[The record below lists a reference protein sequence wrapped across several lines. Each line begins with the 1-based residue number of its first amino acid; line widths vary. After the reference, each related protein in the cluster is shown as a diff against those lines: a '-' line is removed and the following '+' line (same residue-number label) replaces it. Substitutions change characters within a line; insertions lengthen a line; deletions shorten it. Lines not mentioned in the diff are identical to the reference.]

1 VLIRKQLGMFA
12 VPLPT
17 TISDTLHATLH
28 KLLSVNNKEVFHPMA
43 IEVLNPYHVA
53 IAQFDEAAERLGLS
67 QPLRAILRKPKREL
81 IVNFPV
87 RLDNGDVEMFT
98 GYRVQHNINRGPAKG
113 GIRFSPE
120 VSLDE
125 VRALAM
131 WMTWKCAV
139 VGIPF
144 GGAKGGVI
152 CDPHKLSN
160 SELERLSRRY
170 ATEISILIGPNSD
183 IPAPDMNTNP
193 QIMAWMMDT
202 FSMHSG
208 YSVPAVI
215 TGKPLAIGGSEG
227 RLEATARGVQVVTRE
242 AMLKLGMQPGES
254 SVVIQGFGNVG
265 SISARLLHELGCK
278 VVGLSDINGGV
289 YNADGINVPRALRYS
304 REHGTLKGLP
314 DTEAVT
320 NAELLELPC
329 DVLVPA
335 ALENQLT
342 GKNASRVKAR
352 LIVEAANGPTTP
364 DADRIFDDR
373 GITVVPDIMANAGGV
388 TVSYFEWVQDLQ
400 RFFWAEDE
408 INHRLESI
416 MMRAYHAMQNKADE
430 QGTNLRMGAY
440 LLAVARVAEATE
452 IRGVYP

>member
-1 VLIRKQLGMFA
+1 V
-12 VPLPT
+12 
-17 TISDTLHATLH
+17 
-28 KLLSVNNKEVFHPMA
+28 A
-43 IEVLNPYHVA
+43 IDILNPYAMAV
-53 IAQFDEAAERLGLS
+53 AQFDEAADRLGLS
-67 QPLRAILRKPKREL
+67 QAMRAILRKPKREL

-87 RLDNGDVEMFT
+87 RMDNGDVEMFT

-144 GGAKGGVI
+144 GGAKGGVL
-152 CDPHKLSN
+152 CDPSKMSRA
-160 SELERLSRRY
+160 EIERLSRRY

-193 QIMAWMMDT
+193 QIMGWMMDT
-202 FSMHSG
+202 FSMHQG

-227 RLEATARGVQVVTRE
+227 RLEATARGVQYVTRE
-242 AMLKLGMQPGES
+242 AMLDLGMKPEDC
-254 SVVIQGFGNVG
+254 SVVVQGFGNVG

-278 VVGLSDINGGV
+278 VVGLSDISGGV
-289 YNADGINVPRALRYS
+289 YNPRGIDVHKALHYS
-304 REHGTLKGLP
+304 NEHGKLKGLP
-314 DTEAVT
+314 NTEPVS
-320 NAELLELPC
+320 NAELLLLPC
-329 DVLVPA
+329 DILIPA

-342 GKNASRVKAR
+342 EKNAAQVKAR

-364 DADRIFDDR
+364 EADRILNDR
-373 GITVVPDIMANAGGV
+373 GIVIVPDILANAGGV

-400 RFFWAEDE
+400 RFFWAENE

-416 MMRAYHAMQNKADE
+416 MTRSYHAVRNKAVQQE
-430 QGTNLRMGAY
+430 TNLRMGAY
-440 LLAVARVAEATE
+440 LLAVATVAEATE

>member
-1 VLIRKQLGMFA
+1 MVVDVI
-12 VPLPT
+12 
-17 TISDTLHATLH
+17 
-28 KLLSVNNKEVFHPMA
+28 
-43 IEVLNPYHVA
+43 NPYAMAV
-53 IAQFDEAAERLGLS
+53 AQFDEAAERLGLS
-67 QPLRAILRKPKREL
+67 QAMRAILRMPKREL

-87 RLDNGDVEMFT
+87 RMDNGDVEMFT

-152 CDPHKLSN
+152 CDPHKLSRA
-160 SELERLSRRY
+160 ELERLSRRY
-170 ATEISILIGPNSD
+170 ATEISILIGPDSD

-202 FSMHSG
+202 FSMHQG

-242 AMLKLGMQPGES
+242 AMRDLEMHPEDC
-254 SVVIQGFGNVG
+254 SVVVQGFGNVG
-265 SISARLLHELGCK
+265 SISARLLHEMGCR
-278 VVGLSDINGGV
+278 VVGLSDISGGV
-289 YNADGINVPRALRYS
+289 YNANGIDVHRALRYS
-304 REHGTLKGLP
+304 KEHGALKGLP
-314 DTEAVT
+314 ETEPVT

-329 DVLVPA
+329 DALVPA

-342 GKNASRVKAR
+342 GRNASRVRAR
-352 LIVEAANGPTTP
+352 LIIEAANGPTTP
-364 DADRIFDDR
+364 DADRIFNDR
-373 GITVVPDIMANAGGV
+373 GITVVPDILANAGGV

-400 RFFWAEDE
+400 RFFWAENE
-408 INHRLESI
+408 INNRLESI
-416 MMRAYHAMQNKADE
+416 MDRSYRAVHLKALE
-430 QGTNLRMGAY
+430 QETNLRMGAY

>member
-1 VLIRKQLGMFA
+1 
-12 VPLPT
+12 
-17 TISDTLHATLH
+17 
-28 KLLSVNNKEVFHPMA
+28 MA
-43 IEVLNPYHVA
+43 IEIVNPYDVA
-53 IAQFDEAAERLGLS
+53 VAQFDEAAERLGLS
-67 QPLRAILRKPKREL
+67 QAMRAILRKPKREL

-87 RLDNGDVEMFT
+87 RMDNGDVEMFT

-152 CDPHKLSN
+152 CDPHQMSR
-160 SELERLSRRY
+160 SELERLTRRY
-170 ATEISILIGPNSD
+170 ATEISILIGPDSD

-193 QIMAWMMDT
+193 QIMGWIMDT
-202 FSMHSG
+202 YSMHQG

-227 RLEATARGVQVVTRE
+227 RLEATARGVLVVTRE
-242 AMLKLGMQPGES
+242 AMKDLGMIPEEC

-265 SISARLLHELGCK
+265 SISARLLYDELKCK
-278 VVGLSDINGGV
+278 IIAISDISGGV
-289 YNADGINVPRALRYS
+289 YNANGIDVHRALRYS
-304 REHGTLKGLP
+304 KEHGALRGLP
-314 DTEAVT
+314 DTELVSNT
-320 NAELLELPC
+320 ELLELPC
-329 DVLVPA
+329 DVLIPA

-342 GKNASRVKAR
+342 ARNATRIKAR
-352 LIVEAANGPTTP
+352 LIIEAANGPTTP
-364 DADRIFDDR
+364 EADHIFNDR
-373 GITVVPDIMANAGGV
+373 GLTVVPDILANAGGV

-400 RFFWAEDE
+400 RFFWAERE
-408 INHRLESI
+408 INSQLESI
-416 MMRAYHAMQNKADE
+416 MSRSYEAVCQKAAE
-430 QGTNLRMGAY
+430 QESTLRMGAY

>member
-1 VLIRKQLGMFA
+1 
-12 VPLPT
+12 
-17 TISDTLHATLH
+17 
-28 KLLSVNNKEVFHPMA
+28 MA
-43 IEVLNPYHVA
+43 IEVMSPYAVA
-53 IAQFDEAAERLGLS
+53 VEQFDEAADRLGLS
-67 QPLRAILRKPKREL
+67 QAMRAILRKPKREL

-87 RLDNGDVEMFT
+87 RMDNGDVEMFT

-139 VGIPF
+139 VNIPF
-144 GGAKGGVI
+144 GGAKGGVL
-152 CDPHKLSN
+152 CDPHLMSS

-193 QIMAWMMDT
+193 QVMAWMMDT
-202 FSMHSG
+202 FSMHMG

-242 AMLKLGMQPGES
+242 ALTLHNMRPDKCA
-254 SVVIQGFGNVG
+254 VVIQGFGNVG
-265 SISARLLHELGCK
+265 SISARLLSELGCK
-278 VVGLSDINGGV
+278 VVALSDIKGGV
-289 YNADGINVPRALRYS
+289 YNPAGIDVSQAMRYS
-304 REHGTLKGLP
+304 KEHGNLAGMP
-314 DTEAVT
+314 GTEAVT

-329 DVLVPA
+329 EVLVPA

-342 GKNASRVKAR
+342 ERNASRIQAR
-352 LIVEAANGPTTP
+352 MIIEAANGPTTP
-364 DADRIFDDR
+364 EADRILNDR
-373 GITVVPDIMANAGGV
+373 GVTIVPDILANAGGV

-400 RFFWAEDE
+400 RFFWAENE
-408 INHRLESI
+408 INNRLETI
-416 MMRAYHAMQNKADE
+416 MMRSFHAVYQKAQE
-430 QGTNLRMGAY
+430 QHTNLRMGAY

>member
-1 VLIRKQLGMFA
+1 
-12 VPLPT
+12 
-17 TISDTLHATLH
+17 
-28 KLLSVNNKEVFHPMA
+28 MA
-43 IEVLNPYHVA
+43 IDIVNPYDMA
-53 IAQFDEAAERLGLS
+53 IAQFDEAADRLGLS
-67 QPLRAILRKPKREL
+67 QAMRAILRKPKREL

-87 RLDNGDVEMFT
+87 RMDNGDVEMFT

-152 CDPHKLSN
+152 CDPHKLSR

-170 ATEISILIGPNSD
+170 ATEISILIGPDSD

-202 FSMHSG
+202 FSMHKGFSI
-208 YSVPAVI
+208 PAVI

-227 RLEATARGVQVVTRE
+227 RLEATARGVQFVAIE
-242 AMLKLGMQPGES
+242 AMHDLGMRPEDC
-254 SVVIQGFGNVG
+254 SVVVQGFGNVG
-265 SISARLLHELGCK
+265 SISARLLHELSCK
-278 VVGLSDINGGV
+278 IVAVSDISGGV
-289 YNADGINVPRALRYS
+289 YNSNGIDIHRALRHS
-304 REHGTLKGLP
+304 KEHGTLRGLK
-314 DTEAVT
+314 DAEAVT
-320 NAELLELPC
+320 NSELLELPC
-329 DVLVPA
+329 NVLA
-335 ALENQLT
+335 
-342 GKNASRVKAR
+342 RIKAR
-352 LIVEAANGPTTP
+352 LIIEAANGPTTP
-364 DADRIFDDR
+364 DADHILNDR
-373 GITVVPDIMANAGGV
+373 GIMIVPDILANAGGV

-400 RFFWAEDE
+400 RFFWAEHE
-408 INHRLESI
+408 INDRLESI
-416 MMRAYHAMQNKADE
+416 MTRAYRASRAKADE
-430 QGTNLRMGAY
+430 QDTNLRMGSY
-440 LLAVARVAEATE
+440 LLAVTRVAEATE

>member
-1 VLIRKQLGMFA
+1 
-12 VPLPT
+12 
-17 TISDTLHATLH
+17 
-28 KLLSVNNKEVFHPMA
+28 MA
-43 IEVLNPYHVA
+43 IDVMNPYDMAV
-53 IAQFDEAAERLGLS
+53 AQFDEAADRLGLS
-67 QPLRAILRKPKREL
+67 QAMRAILRKPKREL

-87 RLDNGDVEMFT
+87 RMDDGDVEMFT

-152 CDPHKLSN
+152 CDPHKLSRA
-160 SELERLSRRY
+160 ELERLSRRY
-170 ATEISILIGPNSD
+170 ATEISILIGPDSD

-202 FSMHSG
+202 FSMHKG
-208 YSVPAVI
+208 YSIPAVI

-227 RLEATARGVQVVTRE
+227 RLEATARGVQYVTLE
-242 AMLKLGMQPGES
+242 AMHDLEMRPEDS

-265 SISARLLHELGCK
+265 SISARLLHEIGCK
-278 VVGLSDINGGV
+278 ILAVSDLHGGV
-289 YNADGINVPRALRYS
+289 YNPHGIDIHRALRYS
-304 REHGTLKGLP
+304 KEHGSLKGLP
-314 DTEAVT
+314 ETEPVT

-335 ALENQLT
+335 ALENQVT
-342 GKNASRVKAR
+342 AKNALRVKAR
-352 LIVEAANGPTTP
+352 LMIEAANGPTTP
-364 DADRIFDDR
+364 EADRILNDR
-373 GITVVPDIMANAGGV
+373 GVMIVPDILANAGGV

-400 RFFWAEDE
+400 RFFWSEHE
-408 INHRLESI
+408 IDNRLESI
-416 MMRAYHAMQNKADE
+416 IIRAYRAVRAKTDE
-430 QGTNLRMGAY
+430 QETNMRMGAY

>member
-1 VLIRKQLGMFA
+1 MVVDVI
-12 VPLPT
+12 
-17 TISDTLHATLH
+17 
-28 KLLSVNNKEVFHPMA
+28 
-43 IEVLNPYHVA
+43 NPYAMAV
-53 IAQFDEAAERLGLS
+53 AQFDEAAERLGLS
-67 QPLRAILRKPKREL
+67 QAMRAILRMPKREL

-87 RLDNGDVEMFT
+87 RMDNGDVEMFT

-152 CDPHKLSN
+152 CDPHKLSRA
-160 SELERLSRRY
+160 ELERLSRRY
-170 ATEISILIGPNSD
+170 ATEISILIGPDSD

-193 QIMAWMMDT
+193 QIMGWMMDT
-202 FSMHSG
+202 FSMHQG

-242 AMLKLGMQPGES
+242 AMRDLELHPEDC
-254 SVVIQGFGNVG
+254 SVVVQGFGNVG
-265 SISARLLHELGCK
+265 GISARLLHEMGCR
-278 VVGLSDINGGV
+278 VVGLSDISGGV
-289 YNADGINVPRALRYS
+289 YNPNGIDVHRALRYS
-304 REHGTLKGLP
+304 KEHSALKGLP
-314 DTEAVT
+314 ETESVT

-329 DVLVPA
+329 DALVPA

-342 GKNASRVKAR
+342 GRNASRVRAR
-352 LIVEAANGPTTP
+352 LIIEAANGPTTP
-364 DADRIFDDR
+364 DADRIFNDR
-373 GITVVPDIMANAGGV
+373 GITVVPDILANAGGV

-400 RFFWAEDE
+400 RFFWSENE
-408 INHRLESI
+408 INNRLESI
-416 MMRAYHAMQNKADE
+416 MERSYRAVHLKALE
-430 QGTNLRMGAY
+430 QETNLRMGAY

>member
-1 VLIRKQLGMFA
+1 
-12 VPLPT
+12 
-17 TISDTLHATLH
+17 
-28 KLLSVNNKEVFHPMA
+28 MA
-43 IEVLNPYHVA
+43 IDIENPYDVA
-53 IAQFDEAAERLGLS
+53 VAQFDEAAERLGLS
-67 QPLRAILRKPKREL
+67 QAMRAILRKPKREL

-87 RLDNGDVEMFT
+87 RMDNGDVEMFT

-152 CDPHKLSN
+152 CDPHSM
-160 SELERLSRRY
+160 SRAELERLSRRY
-170 ATEISILIGPNSD
+170 ATEISILIGPDSD

-193 QIMAWMMDT
+193 QIMGWIMDT
-202 FSMHSG
+202 FSMHKG
-208 YSVPAVI
+208 YSIPAVI
-215 TGKPLAIGGSEG
+215 TGKPIAIGGSEG
-227 RLEATARGVQVVTRE
+227 RLEATARGVLVVTRE
-242 AMLKLGMQPGES
+242 AMLDHKMTPENCR
-254 SVVIQGFGNVG
+254 VVVQGFGNVG
-265 SISARLLHELGCK
+265 SITARLLHDELKCK
-278 VVGLSDINGGV
+278 VVGLSDISGGIYNG
-289 YNADGINVPRALRYS
+289 NGIDVHRALRYS
-304 REHGTLKGLP
+304 KEHGTLKGFP
-314 DTEAVT
+314 DTDPVS

-329 DVLVPA
+329 EVLIPA

-342 GKNASRVKAR
+342 YKNASRVKAR
-352 LIVEAANGPTTP
+352 MIIEAANGPTTP
-364 DADRIFDDR
+364 EADRILNDN
-373 GITVVPDIMANAGGV
+373 GVIIVPDILANAGGV

-400 RFFWAEDE
+400 RFFWAEHE
-408 INHRLESI
+408 INDRLESI
-416 MMRAYHAMQNKADE
+416 MTRSYRAVYAKAEE
-430 QGTNLRMGAY
+430 QDTNLRMGAY

>member
-1 VLIRKQLGMFA
+1 V
-12 VPLPT
+12 
-17 TISDTLHATLH
+17 AT
-28 KLLSVNNKEVFHPMA
+28 E
-43 IEVLNPYHVA
+43 ILNPYHVA
-53 IAQFDEAAERLGLS
+53 VAQFDEAAERLGLS

-87 RLDNGDVEMFT
+87 RMDNGDVEMFT

-120 VSLDE
+120 VSQDE

-139 VGIPF
+139 VNIPF

-152 CDPHKLSN
+152 CDPHQLS
-160 SELERLSRRY
+160 SAELERLTRRY
-170 ATEISILIGPNSD
+170 ATEISILIGPDSD

-193 QIMAWMMDT
+193 QIMAWIMDT
-202 FSMHSG
+202 YSMHKG
-208 YSVPAVI
+208 YSIPAVI
-215 TGKPLAIGGSEG
+215 TGKPLSIGGSEG
-227 RLEATARGVQVVTRE
+227 RLEATARGIQVITRE
-242 AMLKLGMQPGES
+242 AMLALDMKPDAS

-278 VVGLSDINGGV
+278 VVGLSDIHGGI
-289 YNADGINVPRALRYS
+289 YNPHGINVPLAMRYS
-304 REHGTLKGLP
+304 KEHGSLMGLP
-314 DTEAVT
+314 DTEPVT
-320 NAELLELPC
+320 NAELLELEC
-329 DVLVPA
+329 DILVPA

-342 GKNASRVKAR
+342 TKNASRVMAR
-352 LIVEAANGPTTP
+352 LIIEAANGPTTP
-364 DADRIFDDR
+364 EADRIFDDR
-373 GITVVPDIMANAGGV
+373 GIIVVPDIMANAGGV

-416 MMRAYHAMQNKADE
+416 MTRAFHAVQHKAAE
-430 QGTNLRMGAY
+430 QQTNLRMAAY

>member
-1 VLIRKQLGMFA
+1 
-12 VPLPT
+12 
-17 TISDTLHATLH
+17 
-28 KLLSVNNKEVFHPMA
+28 MA
-43 IEVLNPYHVA
+43 IDFMNPYDMAV
-53 IAQFDEAAERLGLS
+53 AQFDEAADRLGLS
-67 QPLRAILRKPKREL
+67 QAMRAILRKPKREL

-87 RLDNGDVEMFT
+87 RMDNGDVEMFT

-125 VRALAM
+125 IRALAM

-152 CDPHKLSN
+152 CDPHKLSRA
-160 SELERLSRRY
+160 ELERLSRRY
-170 ATEISILIGPNSD
+170 ATEISILIGPDSD

-193 QIMAWMMDT
+193 QIMGWIMDT
-202 FSMHSG
+202 FSMHMG
-208 YSVPAVI
+208 YSIPAVI

-227 RLEATARGVQVVTRE
+227 RLEATARGVQFVTRE
-242 AMLKLGMQPGES
+242 AMLDLGMLPEDC

-278 VVGLSDINGGV
+278 VVAVSDISGGV
-289 YNADGINVPRALRYS
+289 YNARGIDIHRALRYS
-304 REHGTLKGLP
+304 KEHGSLKGLRE
-314 DTEAVT
+314 TEPVS
-320 NAELLELPC
+320 NAELFELPC

-335 ALENQLT
+335 ALENQIT
-342 GKNASRVKAR
+342 AKNASRIKAR
-352 LIVEAANGPTTP
+352 LVVEAANGPTTP
-364 DADRIFDDR
+364 EADRILIDR
-373 GITVVPDIMANAGGV
+373 GVTIVPDILANAGGV

-400 RFFWAEDE
+400 RFFWAEHE
-408 INHRLESI
+408 INDRLESI
-416 MMRAYHAMQNKADE
+416 MTRAYRAVRAKADE
-430 QGTNLRMGAY
+430 QDTNLRMGAY

>member
-1 VLIRKQLGMFA
+1 MA
-12 VPLPT
+12 V
-17 TISDTLHATLH
+17 
-28 KLLSVNNKEVFHPMA
+28 EM
-43 IEVLNPYHVA
+43 ENPYDVA
-53 IAQFDEAAERLGLS
+53 VSQFDEAADRLGLS
-67 QPLRAILRKPKREL
+67 QAMRAILRKPKREL

-87 RLDNGDVEMFT
+87 RMDNGDVEMFT

-113 GIRFSPE
+113 GIRFSPQ

-152 CDPHKLSN
+152 CDPHQMSRA
-160 SELERLSRRY
+160 ELERLSRRY
-170 ATEISILIGPNSD
+170 ATEISILIGPDSD

-193 QIMAWMMDT
+193 QIMGWIMDT
-202 FSMHSG
+202 YSMHMG
-208 YSVPAVI
+208 YSIPAVI
-215 TGKPLAIGGSEG
+215 TGKPLSIGGSEG
-227 RLEATARGVQVVTRE
+227 RLEATARGVLVVTRE
-242 AMLKLGMQPGES
+242 AMRDLGLNPEDC
-254 SVVIQGFGNVG
+254 SVVVQGFGNVG
-265 SISARLLHELGCK
+265 SITARLLSDELKCK
-278 VVGLSDINGGV
+278 IVGLSDISGGV
-289 YNADGINVPRALRYS
+289 YNPRGIDVHRALRHS
-304 REHGTLKGLP
+304 KEHGTLRGLA
-314 DTEAVT
+314 DTEPVT

-329 DVLVPA
+329 TVLIPA

-352 LIVEAANGPTTP
+352 LVIEAANGPTTP
-364 DADRIFDDR
+364 EADRILNDN
-373 GITVVPDIMANAGGV
+373 GVTIVPDILANAGGV

-400 RFFWAEDE
+400 RFFWAEHE
-408 INHRLESI
+408 INNRLESI
-416 MMRAYHAMQNKADE
+416 MTRSYNAVRQKTEE
-430 QGTNLRMGAY
+430 QETNLRMGAY

>member
-1 VLIRKQLGMFA
+1 
-12 VPLPT
+12 
-17 TISDTLHATLH
+17 
-28 KLLSVNNKEVFHPMA
+28 MA
-43 IEVLNPYHVA
+43 IEIVNPYDVA
-53 IAQFDEAAERLGLS
+53 VAQFDEAADWLGLS
-67 QPLRAILRKPKREL
+67 QAMRAILRKPKREL
-81 IVNFPV
+81 TVNFPV
-87 RLDNGDVEMFT
+87 RMDNGDVEMFT

-131 WMTWKCAV
+131 WMTWECAV

-152 CDPHKLSN
+152 CDPSKMTRA
-160 SELERLSRRY
+160 ELERLSRRY
-170 ATEISILIGPNSD
+170 ATEISILIGPDSD

-202 FSMHSG
+202 FSMHQG

-227 RLEATARGVQVVTRE
+227 RLEATARGVLVVALA
-242 AMLKLGMQPGES
+242 AMIDHDMRPEDCT
-254 SVVIQGFGNVG
+254 VVVQGFGNVG
-265 SISARLLHELGCK
+265 SISARLLHESGCK

-289 YNADGINVPRALRYS
+289 YNVNGIDVHQALHYS
-304 REHGTLKGLP
+304 QEHGTLRGMP
-314 DTEAVT
+314 NTEAVT

-329 DVLVPA
+329 DVLIPA

-342 GKNASRVKAR
+342 GRNASRVKAR
-352 LIVEAANGPTTP
+352 LIIEAANGPTNP
-364 DADRIFDDR
+364 DADHIFNDR
-373 GITVVPDIMANAGGV
+373 GIVVVPDILANAGGV

-400 RFFWAEDE
+400 RFFWAEQQ
-408 INHRLESI
+408 INSQLESI
-416 MMRAYHAMQNKADE
+416 MERSYLAVRIKSEE
-430 QGTNLRMGAY
+430 QDCNLRMGAY